1 MEYREWL
8 TPLTYNHLFGMAIL
22 TNTKE
27 IITIAYGVQRIVDP
41 TDSQSF
47 VWHGQIEKYQR
58 NFTHQSNCD
67 GSLAHKKRGK
77 IPKACTLFSY
87 FFLRKIKI
95 ENEVDE
101 HSCQKCLLGNLVF

>member
-8 TPLTYNHLFGMAIL
+8 TPLTYNHLIGMAIL

-77 IPKACTLFSY
+77 KRYLKHAHCFLI
-87 FFLRKIKI
+87 FFKKNKNR
-95 ENEVDE
+95 E
-101 HSCQKCLLGNLVF
+101 